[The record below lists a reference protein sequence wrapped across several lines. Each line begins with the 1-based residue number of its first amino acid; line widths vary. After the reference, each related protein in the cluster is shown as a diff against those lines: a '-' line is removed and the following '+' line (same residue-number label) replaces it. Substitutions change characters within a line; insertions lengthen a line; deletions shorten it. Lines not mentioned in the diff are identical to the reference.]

1 MGDNPRVAHG
11 ALTASHC
18 SDGRPSAPHRVRVCV
33 VAEFYPRAHDPVLGI
48 WAHRQA
54 MAARDAGADVRVVVL
69 HRPIPPLD
77 TPRRELRRALG
88 TLVRQ
93 PSHAVIDGLHVDYVR
108 FLAPPRPGSYGSWG
122 AWAAPSLAVH
132 LRRLRRAWPFDLVHA
147 HSAVPAGE
155 AVRRSRLGVPLV
167 VSSHGA
173 DTFFT
178 ATNYAAG
185 QEAVRAVYSSAEIV
199 LANSRGIERAVRK
212 LGARRTAVV
221 RLGTDLPEVLPPKR
235 EDPTLVTVAHLVGRK
250 RQGDVIRALW
260 ILRDRYPRLRH
271 LIVGDGPERSKLEAL
286 ARQLGLEDR
295 VEFTGQLP
303 NPEALQA
310 AWSGHL
316 FVLPSVDEAFGVAYV
331 EAMAGGLPAVGCL
344 GEPGPAEIEEA
355 GPGIRLVAPGDIPA
369 LAAAIDRELARTP
382 REQRGRGAQ
391 ARATV
396 AKHFTWERCGRATL
410 AVYEQALG

>member
-1 MGDNPRVAHG
+1 
-11 ALTASHC
+11 
-18 SDGRPSAPHRVRVCV
+18 VRVCV

-54 MAARDAGADVRVVVL
+54 MAARDAGAEVRVVVL

-88 TLVRQ
+88 TLWRQ
-93 PSHAVIDGLHVDYVR
+93 PRHAVLDGLPVDYVR
-108 FLAPPRPGSYGSWG
+108 FLAPPRPATYGAWG
-122 AWAAPSLAVH
+122 AWAAPPLALH
-132 LRRLRRAWPFDLVHA
+132 LRRLGRRWPFDLVHA

-155 AVRRSRLGVPLV
+155 AVRRARLGVPLV

-173 DTFFT
+173 DSFFT
-178 ATNYAAG
+178 STTYAVG
-185 QEAVRAVYSSAEIV
+185 EKAVRAVYSEAAVV
-199 LANSRGIERAVRK
+199 LANSRGIERAARR
-212 LGARRTAVV
+212 LGARSTSVV
-221 RLGTDLPEVLPPKR
+221 RLGTDVPETLPAKR
-235 EDPTLVTVAHLVGRK
+235 PEPTLVTVGHLVARK

-271 LIVGDGPERSKLEAL
+271 LIVGDGPERAHLEGL
-286 ARQLGLEDR
+286 AAELGLGDR
-295 VEFTGQLP
+295 VEFAGQLP

-310 AWSGHL
+310 AWTGHV

-369 LAAAIDRELARTP
+369 LAQAIDRELARTP
-382 REQRGRGAQ
+382 REQGERGAR

-396 AKHFTWERCGRATL
+396 ERHFTWERCGHATV
-410 AVYEQALG
+410 AVYEKALR

>member
-1 MGDNPRVAHG
+1 
-11 ALTASHC
+11 
-18 SDGRPSAPHRVRVCV
+18 VRVCV

-54 MAARDAGADVRVVVL
+54 MAARDAGAEVRVVVL

-88 TLVRQ
+88 TLLRQ
-93 PSHAVIDGLHVDYVR
+93 PSHAVIDGLAVDYVR
-108 FLAPPRPGSYGSWG
+108 FVAPPRPRSYGSWG
-122 AWAAPSLAVH
+122 AWAAPPLALH
-132 LRRLRRAWPFDLVHA
+132 LRRLRARWPFDLIHA

-155 AVRRSRLGVPLV
+155 AVRRARLGVPVV

-178 ATNYAAG
+178 ATSYAAG
-185 QEAVRAVYSSAEIV
+185 HEAVCDVYEAAAVV
-199 LANSRGIERAVRK
+199 LANSRGIERSARK
-212 LGARRTAVV
+212 LGATTTSIV
-221 RLGTDLPEVLPPKR
+221 RLGTDIPQTLPPKR
-235 EDPTLVTVAHLVGRK
+235 SDPTLVTVAHLVARK

-260 ILRDRYPRLRH
+260 ILRDRHPRLRH
-271 LIVGDGPERSKLEAL
+271 LIVGDGPERVRLEAL

-295 VEFTGQLP
+295 VEFAGQLP

-310 AWSGHL
+310 AWTGHL

-382 REQRGRGAQ
+382 REQRERGAR
-391 ARATV
+391 ARSTV
-396 AKHFTWERCGRATL
+396 ARSFTWERCGHATL
-410 AVYEQALG
+410 AVYEQALA